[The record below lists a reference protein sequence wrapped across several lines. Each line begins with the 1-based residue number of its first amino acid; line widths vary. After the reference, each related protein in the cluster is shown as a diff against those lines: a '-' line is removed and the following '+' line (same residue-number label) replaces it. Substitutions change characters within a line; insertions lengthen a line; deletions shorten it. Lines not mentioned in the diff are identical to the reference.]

1 MFLNLFHG
9 IHDENGTFGKK
20 KKKQQ
25 TTKTLPYIGEYF
37 TFLRQKNLLIPV
49 VESLFEQ

>member
-1 MFLNLFHG
+1 MVYMMKMEHL
-9 IHDENGTFGKK
+9 EK

-37 TFLRQKNLLIPV
+37 TFLRQKNLLIPL

>member
-37 TFLRQKNLLIPV
+37 TFLCQKKSVNYTSRKPI
-49 VESLFEQ
+49 